1 MIIKMFIAC
10 IFLSGISLF
19 AEEAKKVPAEEK
31 ILQNVEKKK
40 GFRPRALR
48 LMAERSGTLPSFM
61 KYGNGLFENGPLSLK
76 EVYLVALSAAVA
88 LHSPTCI
95 RAHTKSAMDNGA
107 TDKEIFQAVLI
118 AGMISNTAPLHI
130 AGEEVLKIVGKK

>member
-1 MIIKMFIAC
+1 MSMKIITIC
-10 IFLSGISLF
+10 ILLSSIHLF
-19 AEEAKKVPAEEK
+19 AEDTKKVTSEEK

-40 GFRPRALR
+40 GFRPWPLH
-48 LMAERSGTLPSFM
+48 LMAQRKGTLPSFM

-88 LHSPTCI
+88 MHSPTCI

-107 TDKEIFQAVLI
+107 TDDEIYQAVLV
-118 AGMISNTAPLHI
+118 AGLISNTAPLHS
-130 AGEEVLKIVGKK
+130 AGEEVLKIIKKK